1 MKTLLATLVFGLVT
15 ATGFAQTTSPDQT
28 TQTTE
33 VTMAELQLVPFRM
46 PSLTDVGGSPFLHQD
61 YKNGS
66 VQFNG
71 DRFVP
76 NVPVRFNT
84 FNNIIMVQRD
94 GDELKLESFDMVTY
108 EEAGSNG
115 NMKKYMFRQGYP
127 EIDNRPTTAVYQV
140 LAYGPKLHLVKFITQ
155 KVEDAATL
163 GDYSRR
169 EIVTTQQLYT
179 YVPGGEMKK
188 IKTGKQ
194 GIADAVPAL
203 AANID
208 EIVKS
213 KSLNLNSESDMA
225 ELVDALN
232 KL

>member
-1 MKTLLATLVFGLVT
+1 MKTFVMTMILGLIT

-46 PSLTDVGGSPFLHQD
+46 PSLTDVGGSPFLHQE
-61 YKNGS
+61 YKNGF

-71 DRFVP
+71 GRYVT

-94 GDELKLESFDMVTY
+94 GDELKLESFEFVSY

-127 EIDNRPTTAVYQV
+127 EIDNRPATAVYQV
-140 LAYGPKLHLVKFITQ
+140 LAYGPKLHLVKFISQ

-179 YVPGGEMKK
+179 YIPGGDMKK
-188 IKTGKQ
+188 IKAGKQ
-194 GIADAVPAL
+194 GIVDAVPAL
-203 AANID
+203 ASNID

-213 KSLNLNSESDMA
+213 KSLNLKSESDLA